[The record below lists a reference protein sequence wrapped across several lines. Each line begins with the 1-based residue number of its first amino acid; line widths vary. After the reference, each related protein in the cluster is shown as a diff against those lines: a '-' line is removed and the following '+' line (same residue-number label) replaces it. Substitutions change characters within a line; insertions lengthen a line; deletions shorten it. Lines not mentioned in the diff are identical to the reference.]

1 MPVYLD
7 ENMLGTDPQL
17 IGFPHLLVCMGLL
30 CMTEQNLYGVHLTE
44 IEDTNTAVDGFR
56 TWLGALGVGGTQMRA
71 LYGSANFTV
80 RYRNIAGPH
89 SDLTELWK
97 VEMNRI
103 AGRLG
108 YRGPIYGFDTS
119 IIHPQDGTYVEYRSQ
134 LPRTTCRVFY
144 KRHEKMQ
151 YTTAQHN
158 AGAPSLAKF
167 NPHTGRID
175 PAVFIRSSATTQ
187 PGSTL
192 REVDYS
198 TRLISYVHI

>member
-1 MPVYLD
+1 MAVYLD
-7 ENMLGTDPQL
+7 ENMVGTDAQV

-30 CMTEQNLYGVHLTE
+30 CMTDQNLYGVHLLE
-44 IEDTNTAVDGFR
+44 IEDTNAAVDGFR
-56 TWLGALGVGGTQMRA
+56 AWLGVLGVGGAQMRA
-71 LYGSANFTV
+71 LYGSANFTI
-80 RYRNIAGPH
+80 RYRNISGP
-89 SDLTELWK
+89 SSNLTDLWK

-119 IIHPQDGTYVEYRSQ
+119 IIAPQDGTYVEYRSQ

-144 KRHEKMQ
+144 KRNEKMQ
-151 YTTAQHN
+151 YTTQQHN
-158 AGAPSLAKF
+158 AGAPGMAKF
-167 NPHTGRID
+167 NPQTGQVD
-175 PAVFIRSSATTQ
+175 PAVFIRSSATIQ
-187 PGSTL
+187 PSSTM